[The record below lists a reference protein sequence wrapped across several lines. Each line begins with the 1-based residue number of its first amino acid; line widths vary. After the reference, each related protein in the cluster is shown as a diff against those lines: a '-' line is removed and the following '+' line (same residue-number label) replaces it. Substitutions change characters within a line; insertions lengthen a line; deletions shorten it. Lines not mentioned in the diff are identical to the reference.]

1 MNKMVIHDRA
11 TVMARVANKT
21 IHLLDLD
28 QGMSLTNA
36 LSQQFCKTVASRV
49 TGDPAANPEDYK
61 FVCYHTDGEV
71 TEYDPHM
78 DRFTFV
84 RPEDPR
90 VDKGFLQEMFYRY
103 GAALF

>member
-49 TGDPAANPEDYK
+49 TGDPAANPEDFK

-71 TEYDPHM
+71 TEYDPRQ
-78 DRFTFV
+78 DRFSFV
-84 RPEDPR
+84 PPDDAR
-90 VDKGFLQEMFYRY
+90 VNKEFLREMFYRY
-103 GAALF
+103 GS